1 MGGGGSLVVVYAGL
15 LLWASSGVCDCAVI
29 AGDGMQA
36 VGCMECMGHFVAF
49 NKETQERLDEKTC
62 CEVLS
67 SANIPQVG
75 TATLS
80 TRTPSAC

>member
-1 MGGGGSLVVVYAGL
+1 MQAYSCGRA
-15 LLWASSGVCDCAVI
+15 SGVCDCAVI